1 MAVQS
6 DTSRIQYAGNNSTT
20 TSYAVPFV
28 FQENTHLKAIA
39 RTSAGVESVVTLT
52 NHTGAGDVNG
62 GTVRTAVAVPA
73 TSTLTIY
80 REVPATQ
87 TTQYQ
92 EGGDF
97 PAASHERALD
107 KLTFITQQNARGV
120 ASAVKIPE
128 DETTNTVL
136 PAAVNRANRA
146 LGFGAIGDVS
156 VSGSTLTQIDGAVAV
171 INTIASAPAGNSA
184 GIAHIAAG
192 SGAVATTVQSK
203 LRETVSV
210 KDFGAVGDG
219 VANDTAAVQA
229 AINAGGNVDFP
240 AGTYKITSPLTVG
253 ANTHL
258 RGIDGLPTL
267 NFASSTSFANSFSA
281 GLIKAF
287 GTTGTSATLTAR
299 AVPAPLAVPRL
310 SSATRSGTTVTA
322 DTDVAHNLAVGDN
335 VWIVGT
341 PTSGNEVFY
350 TGATSTQRS
359 TPAVVASVP
368 SATVTMTIASPCVV
382 TWTAHGLPNGTSVQL
397 TTTGS
402 LPTGLATGVTY
413 YVKNA
418 TTNSFELATT
428 PSGSSI
434 NTTGTQS
441 GTHTA
446 LVLSQFTYTVANTGN
461 TTWSGFA
468 YVYVASDVLTVA
480 STSGFAAGQ
489 SVLVH
494 SESARVEGSESS
506 KIGELHTIARV
517 IDGTRLLLH
526 GEVRETYALAD
537 TAKVTPVTLLDG
549 VAFSNLHIV
558 GKGPNTGSGYGDR
571 GIVCYLCRNPQ
582 VTNCRFTDV
591 DQMGIFLWSCY
602 GGKASENWITFNASD
617 EAGFSSGNLDIQ
629 YGIAYGGAACG
640 LLISNNTI
648 EGGRHAIVQS
658 TTSSAGYYGVARN
671 ITISGN
677 FCSGQWLA
685 SISTH
690 LAVDNVIIADNTING
705 TEGGINVRYAHNA
718 IISNNVVNS
727 FDLGVYVYRYSGTCL
742 IANNILRAASY
753 AIRIDTMTVGLDNG
767 MQISDNTING
777 GEYGVYFIADEVN
790 TANGI
795 QIDGNLIQNCKY
807 DAVRVSVGDTAN
819 AAHGWTGHVSGNT
832 IHNVGQATGRYGL
845 WLQNFRT
852 GSAGNNLFTGST
864 TLTAAIRVD
873 GSGTGNGLWL
883 MDNAVA
889 SGLASS
895 AIFATAGL
903 WHRTNM
909 IDTQSVTIAS
919 DTISP
924 RFATNLITVDTEAAA
939 ATDTLSTIQAGYIG
953 QEITIQSA
961 TASRVVTVVDNTG
974 NIQTQN
980 NADRILDSTRNAI
993 SLVWDGTTWNELSY
1007 SNNNYQLE
1015 TKTIAS
1021 GAIDAPN
1028 ENFVLVD
1035 TEAAAATDDLDTI
1048 NGGFVGQ
1055 ILTLRAANSA
1065 RDIVFKDGS
1074 NLRLAGD
1081 FTADNTDDT
1090 ITLVKSASV
1099 WYEIARSNNG
1109 A

>member
-1 MAVQS
+1 MA
-6 DTSRIQYAGNNSTT
+6 TT
-20 TSYAVPFV
+20 IP
-28 FQENTHLKAIA
+28 HL
-39 RTSAGVESVVTLT
+39 T
-52 NHTGAGDVNG
+52 D
-62 GTVRTAVAVPA
+62 
-73 TSTLTIY
+73 
-80 REVPATQ
+80 
-87 TTQYQ
+87 
-92 EGGDF
+92 
-97 PAASHERALD
+97 
-107 KLTFITQQNARGV
+107 
-120 ASAVKIPE
+120 
-128 DETTNTVL
+128 
-136 PAAVNRANRA
+136 
-146 LGFGAIGDVS
+146 
-156 VSGSTLTQIDGAVAV
+156 
-171 INTIASAPAGNSA
+171 
-184 GIAHIAAG
+184 
-192 SGAVATTVQSK
+192 ATTVGPNDELIVQQSGVTK
-203 LRETVSV
+203 RATGAELAKGLNAINGTVNV

-219 VANDTAAVQA
+219 VADDTAAIQS

-258 RGIDGLPTL
+258 RGVDGLPTL
-267 NFASSTSFANSFSA
+267 NFASSASFANSFDA

-299 AVPAPLAVPRL
+299 TLPTALAAPRL

-322 DTDVAHNLAVGDN
+322 NTDVAHGLSAGDN

-350 TGATSTQRS
+350 TGATSTQRG
-359 TPAVVASVP
+359 TPAVVATAP
-368 SATVTMTIASPCVV
+368 SST
-382 TWTAHGLPNGTSVQL
+382 
-397 TTTGS
+397 
-402 LPTGLATGVTY
+402 
-413 YVKNA
+413 
-418 TTNSFELATT
+418 
-428 PSGSSI
+428 
-434 NTTGTQS
+434 
-441 GTHTA
+441 
-446 LVLSQFTYTVANTGN
+446 QFTYTVANTGN

-480 STSGFAAGQ
+480 STSGFSAGQ

-558 GKGPNTGSGYGDR
+558 GKGPNTANLGGLYGDR

-582 VTNCRFTDV
+582 VTNCRLTDV
-591 DQMGIFLWSCY
+591 DQMGVFLWSCY

-617 EAGFSSGNLDIQ
+617 EAGFSSGSLDIQ
-629 YGIAYGGAACG
+629 YGIAYGGASCG

-690 LAVDNVIIADNTING
+690 LAIDNVVIADNTING

-718 IISNNVVNS
+718 IISNNVVNA
-727 FDLGVYVYRYSGTCL
+727 FDLGVYLYRYSGTCL
-742 IANNILRAASY
+742 IANNILRAGSY
-753 AIRIDTMTVGLDNG
+753 AIRIDNMTVGLDNG
-767 MQISDNTING
+767 LHISDNTING
-777 GEYGVYFIADEVN
+777 GEYGVYLFVDEVN
-790 TANGI
+790 TADSI

-807 DAVRVSVGDTAN
+807 EAVRVSVGDTTN

-845 WLQNFRT
+845 WLQNFRA

-864 TLTAAIRVD
+864 TLTAAIRID

-889 SGLASS
+889 SGLAST
-895 AIFATAGL
+895 AISATAGL

-924 RFATNLITVDTEAAA
+924 RFATSLITVDTEAAA
-939 ATDTLSTIQAGYIG
+939 QTDTLSTIQAGYIG

-961 TASRVVTVVDNTG
+961 TASRVVTVVDSTG

-1015 TKTIAS
+1015 TKTIVS

-1035 TEAAAATDDLDTI
+1035 TEGAAATDDLDTI

-1065 RDIVFKDGS
+1065 RDVVFKDGS

>member
-28 FQENTHLKAIA
+28 FQENSHLKAIA

-87 TTQYQ
+87 TTTYA

-267 NFASSTSFANSFSA
+267 NFASSASFANSFDA

-299 AVPAPLAVPRL
+299 TVPTALAAPRL
-310 SSATRSGTTVTA
+310 ASATRSGTVATA
-322 DTDVAHNLAVGDN
+322 TTDVAHNLAIGDN

-350 TGATSTQRS
+350 TGVTSTRRA
-359 TPAVVASVP
+359 TPAIVATVP
-368 SATVTMTIASPCVV
+368 S
-382 TWTAHGLPNGTSVQL
+382 
-397 TTTGS
+397 TT
-402 LPTGLATGVTY
+402 
-413 YVKNA
+413 
-418 TTNSFELATT
+418 
-428 PSGSSI
+428 
-434 NTTGTQS
+434 
-441 GTHTA
+441 
-446 LVLSQFTYTVANTGN
+446 QFTYTVANTGN
-461 TTWSGFA
+461 TTWSGVA
-468 YVYVASDVLTVA
+468 YVYVASDVLTIA
-480 STSGFAAGQ
+480 STSGFVAGQ
-489 SVLVH
+489 TVLIH

-591 DQMGIFLWSCY
+591 DQMSIFLWSCH

-617 EAGFSSGNLDIQ
+617 ESGFSSGSLDIQ

-671 ITISGN
+671 VTISGN

-690 LAVDNVIIADNTING
+690 LAIDNIVIADNTING
-705 TEGGINVRYAHNA
+705 TEAGINVRYAHNA
-718 IISNNVVNS
+718 IISNNVVNA

-889 SGLASS
+889 SGLAAS
-895 AIFATAGL
+895 AISATAGL

-1090 ITLVKSASV
+1090 ITLVKSPSF